1 MEVKISKKDI
11 AWSYIANFFNLGAN
25 LLVLP
30 VILNRLSATEIGMNY
45 IMLSVG
51 ALVSIVDMGFSEL
64 CGRSLTYVL
73 SGSKHILKK
82 GVDVGER
89 SNVDFYLL
97 RCVIETAKF
106 IYRRISLFTLIALL
120 TLGTAYMYKITH
132 GFSNVQNSLLIWI
145 LYSVSCSLN
154 LYFIYYG
161 ALLRGTGKI
170 QEMQKAI
177 MYNKLVY
184 IIICFILLFCGL
196 GLLSV
201 VIANLVSP
209 FVGRYY
215 SYKKFYTKY
224 ILENTANIVVKK
236 NDIHETFSA
245 LWQNAKLFGLTRV
258 GSYACSEAGVF
269 ISGLFLPMEKVA
281 SYGLMVQLYG
291 VVRTNAETFFHS
303 NSPYFCSMWA
313 KNNNDMIIRRM
324 SLSIMILICIY
335 VIGGGGL
342 TLFGAWALEL
352 IHSNTAL
359 PCMSL
364 MLFYLLE
371 GLLHS
376 NHSIFAT
383 LIVTK
388 NEVPF
393 VKSSLVAGAFIILLN
408 IIFLKYFNLGIW
420 SLVLSPF
427 LVDSCYN
434 HWRWPMWVL
443 SDLKIT
449 PFLML
454 RIGYKELVLKIKNI
468 K

>member
-30 VILNRLSATEIGMNY
+30 VILNRLSAPEIGMNY

-82 GVDVGER
+82 GVDIGER

-177 MYNKLVY
+177 MYNKIVY

-236 NDIHETFSA
+236 
-245 LWQNAKLFGLTRV
+245 K
-258 GSYACSEAGVF
+258 
-269 ISGLFLPMEKVA
+269 
-281 SYGLMVQLYG
+281 
-291 VVRTNAETFFHS
+291 
-303 NSPYFCSMWA
+303 
-313 KNNNDMIIRRM
+313 
-324 SLSIMILICIY
+324 
-335 VIGGGGL
+335 
-342 TLFGAWALEL
+342 
-352 IHSNTAL
+352 
-359 PCMSL
+359 
-364 MLFYLLE
+364 
-371 GLLHS
+371 
-376 NHSIFAT
+376 
-383 LIVTK
+383 
-388 NEVPF
+388 
-393 VKSSLVAGAFIILLN
+393 
-408 IIFLKYFNLGIW
+408 
-420 SLVLSPF
+420 
-427 LVDSCYN
+427 
-434 HWRWPMWVL
+434 
-443 SDLKIT
+443 
-449 PFLML
+449 
-454 RIGYKELVLKIKNI
+454 
-468 K
+468 